1 MRGFLLIANLVRLQ
15 DLSDKWTVI
24 VKRAEQDRSFR
35 VGLQPGAA
43 NRPQLHAENRVPQCK
58 LCNRGRFTVVWLQVE
73 LVCLML
79 VFPSR
84 PMRIQGRFA
93 GVWLHD
99 ALDTKV
105 ATRQTVS
112 SPGER
117 GSRRGLKQVSPFKHL
132 S

>member
-43 NRPQLHAENRVPQCK
+43 NRPQLHARDRKPQCG
-58 LCNRGRFTVVWLQVE
+58 LCNRGRFTVVWLQEE
-73 LVCLML
+73 LVCETLEL
-79 VFPSR
+79 PSR

-93 GVWLHD
+93 DVWLHD

-105 ATRQTVS
+105 ATKQTVS
-112 SPGER
+112 GPGER
-117 GSRRGLKQVSPFKHL
+117 GSRRGLKQVPPFKHP